1 MARRTSINRRCRFS
15 ALPFSPMNA
24 SVSWTAEPNI
34 TIIQHNPVPDA
45 LQVAAAWG
53 TTLGAV
59 GVIAAIATFW
69 FQWLH

>member
-1 MARRTSINRRCRFS
+1 MTCRFS

-34 TIIQHNPVPDA
+34 TIIEHNPVPDW
-45 LQVAAAWG
+45 LQITAATA

-59 GVIAAIATFW
+59 GVIAAVLTFW
-69 FQWLH
+69 FNSAPYANEV